1 MKYFQRKTMIDRTFL
16 AVLFFFSITATAYSQ
31 DKNVKLPA
39 DWFNLDLAVDGYF
52 GISTEKAYAELL
64 KNKQPKQKVV
74 VAVIDGGT
82 DIKHE
87 DLKDVL
93 WVNSKEIPGNGID
106 DDGNG
111 YIDDINGWNFIGSKK
126 GNLAFDNLELV
137 RIKRKLDPKYRSTI
151 RTTVL
156 DSAEKVEYALYQRVV
171 SDFGKKYDE
180 VSSVFPI
187 YIAIKKVMD
196 SVAHTNKKAIPS
208 LADIENYKAD
218 DETEEYVKRIV
229 RKGAKDEG
237 SIEKFYSSIDKG
249 YKELSQMLL
258 YNLNEKY
265 DERALLVGDNYQDSY
280 ERNYGNNDVIGPDAS
295 HGSHV
300 SGIIGAN
307 RTNGIGINGI
317 ANNVSIM
324 SIRVVPQGDERDKDV
339 ANGIRYAVDNGAKII
354 NMSFGKGYKWDKKI
368 VDDAVKYAEAKGV
381 LLVHAAG
388 NDNQNNDIA
397 YNYPNK
403 YYDSVEAEQFEK
415 KNKKVVKPFTPP
427 SVVRSSGNSNL
438 DTREMIKPKPL
449 DTAKYNLPHANNWIS
464 VGASTYKNDANLKA
478 SFSNYGKYNVDVF
491 APGFMINSTV
501 PDNKYEEFDG
511 TSMAA
516 PVVSG
521 LAALVLSYYPHLTA
535 VDLKDIIMKSV
546 VKVERKVKYKNEKDE
561 TLRVNFS
568 ELCVSGG
575 VVNAYNALKMADT
588 YVSVGK

>member
-1 MKYFQRKTMIDRTFL
+1 MIHFHRKSRMEKAILF
-16 AVLFFFSITATAYSQ
+16 VVFFFSLTSAGYAQ

-39 DWFNLDLAVDGYF
+39 NWFNLDLIADGYF
-52 GISTEKAYAELL
+52 GISTEKAYTELL
-64 KNKQPKQKVV
+64 KNKKPKQDVI

-82 DIKHE
+82 DINHE
-87 DLKDVL
+87 DLKNVL
-93 WVNSKEIPGNGID
+93 WTNKKEVPGNGKD

-111 YIDDINGWNFIGSKK
+111 YIDDIHGWNFIGSKN

-137 RIKRKLDPKYRSTI
+137 RIKRKLEPKYRSTI
-151 RTTVL
+151 RTTIL

-180 VSSVFPI
+180 VSSIFPI

-196 SVAHTNKKAIPS
+196 SVAYINKKAIPA

-218 DETEEYVKRIV
+218 DETEDYIKRII

-237 SIEKFYSSIDKG
+237 SIEKFYSTIDKG
-249 YKELSQMLL
+249 HKELSQMLL
-258 YNLNEKY
+258 YNLNENY
-265 DERALLVGDNYQDSY
+265 DERAELVGDNYQDSN
-280 ERNYGNNDVIGPDAS
+280 ERIYGNNDVIGPDAA

-300 SGIIGAN
+300 SGIIAAN
-307 RTNGIGINGI
+307 RENDIGIKGI
-317 ANNVSIM
+317 ASNVSIM

-354 NMSFGKGYKWDKKI
+354 NMSFGKGYKWDKKV
-368 VDDAVKYAEAKGV
+368 VDDAVKYAESKGV

-397 YNYPNK
+397 YNFPNK
-403 YYDSVEAEQFEK
+403 YFDSVEADKFEK
-415 KNKKVVKPFTPP
+415 KNRKEVKPFTPP
-427 SVVRSSGNSNL
+427 SVVRSNGGANL
-438 DTREMIKPKPL
+438 DMREMIKPKPL

-546 VKVERKVKYKNEKDE
+546 TKVERKVKYKNEKDE

-575 VVNAYNALKMADT
+575 IVNAYNALKLAAT
-588 YVSVGK
+588 YVPVGK